1 MRLEGALMGETYF
14 VRKKKESNYTQIAN
28 TCVKDARLSWKEKG
42 LHTYLMTLPSDW
54 KIYMSEIVKHSRDG
68 KAALY
73 SAVQGLENFGYLKRI
88 RNRDKNGR
96 FENLV
101 YIVYEE
107 PSQADNN
114 EPLSENPEME
124 KSNTEECN
132 SDNQPVLTT
141 DYLPNTNDIQKTE
154 PTNPSSS
161 PEHNTEKSVSE
172 SAFLTKIKELFSGEY
187 PFDDNFEKDVKGNLS
202 EHEISEDGIRDYLS
216 YVFDRTKLCQVQ
228 KSFEGLFRKLALASS
243 IARDFRNSSYM
254 KKPEDTK
261 KTERKVKYV
270 DCPICSTR
278 FDEIENYCPNCS
290 VSVQEIN
297 NPTQPSFIVR
307 KKYYEMTNEAKLKY
321 DAAYDEW
328 GKKIK
333 AQSGRSF
340 FTENEKVQFWKD
352 YGLID

>member
-1 MRLEGALMGETYF
+1 MGETYF
-14 VRKKKESNYTQIAN
+14 IKKKKESNYTQLDN
-28 TCVKDARLSWKEKG
+28 TCVKDERLNWKEKG
-42 LHTYLMTLPSDW
+42 VHTYLMTLPPDW
-54 KIYMSEIVKHSRDG
+54 KIYISEIVKHSRDG
-68 KAALY
+68 KSAVY
-73 SAVQGLENFGYLKRI
+73 SAIQGLEKYGYIKRI
-88 RNRDKNGR
+88 RNRDENGR

-101 YIVYEE
+101 YVVYEE
-107 PSQADNN
+107 PSQADND
-114 EPLSENPEME
+114 EPLPENPEME
-124 KSNTEECN
+124 KPNIEECN

-154 PTNPSSS
+154 PTNSSSS
-161 PEHNTEKSVSE
+161 PEDNTEKSVSE

-261 KTERKVKYV
+261 KTERKIKYV

-278 FDEIENYCPNCS
+278 FDKIEGYCPTCS
-290 VSVQEIN
+290 ASIQEIN
-297 NPTQPSFIVR
+297 KPTKPSFIA
-307 KKYYEMTNEAKLKY
+307 KKRYYEMTDSEKQKY
-321 DAAYDEW
+321 DTAYSEW
-328 GKKIK
+328 VEKIK
-333 AQSGRSF
+333 TQHGRPF
-340 FTENEKVQFWKD
+340 LTENEKVQFWKE
-352 YGLID
+352 YGLIG